1 MPEPEAS
8 LLVDGGIVDRDLL
21 GLGASGGRFQRCLN
35 GVLDILL
42 ALALLG
48 QLGIMFFTVVSRYL
62 FDYQPLWG
70 QEISMITLTMLA
82 FVGGA
87 VAYSRNKHMAVEV
100 LVQRLSPDRQ
110 RFLAAVVDWHIILF
124 AALAFYLCLPL
135 VQSRM
140 EMLSPIM
147 EVPEAWFMAPLPV
160 GMVLICLVGCQR
172 LWQRPRGQTLLS
184 AVVVLLS
191 FAALYCFREA
201 TGPLGMNSPTL
212 WATLIVFVGWLL
224 IGVPIGFCLAL
235 TAMFFLF
242 ITGQAPPKSV
252 PQTMYG
258 GILGYVLLTIPFF
271 VYAGFIM
278 TEGGLS
284 RRLADCVIALIGRL
298 RGGLLQVIVVA
309 MYIVS
314 GISGSKVADVAAVGS
329 SMKGMLRRNGYS
341 MNEAAAVLAA
351 SAIMGETIPPSIPML
366 VMGAIT
372 TVSVGTMFVAG
383 LVPAAFMAVCL
394 MMLVYF
400 RARQLNFPFGL
411 RVPLRQAVRATLIA
425 IPPLLVPVFL
435 VAGIM
440 GGVATPTEI
449 SSAAVVYALVLAV
462 VFYREMG
469 ARQFWLTVVETTT
482 TAGMILF
489 IISAASAFS
498 WSLAAANLPEKIAT
512 ALLSLGGSTT
522 VFLMGSVVILI
533 VTGALLEG
541 LPALLIFAPM
551 LMPIAVKFGITPVH
565 YGLVLIIAMGFGT
578 FTPPVG
584 IGIYVTCAIT
594 ETSMEDTGRAL
605 APYLVLLFFG
615 LLAVAFVPWFS
626 LVLPQMLHMSTR

>member
-1 MPEPEAS
+1 MSEPEANP
-8 LLVDGGIVDRDLL
+8 LVDGAIVDGDLSRHE
-21 GLGASGGRFQRCLN
+21 ASGGIFQRRLN
-35 GVLDILL
+35 FLLDILL
-42 ALALLG
+42 AIALLG
-48 QLGIMFFTVVSRYL
+48 QLGVMFFTVVTRYL

-100 LVQRLSPDRQ
+100 LIQRLSTGKQ
-110 RFLAAVVDWHIILF
+110 QFFASVVDWHIILF
-124 AALAFYLCLPL
+124 AGLSFYLCLPL
-135 VQSRM
+135 VGSRM

-147 EVPEAWFMAPLPV
+147 GTPEALFMLPLPV

-172 LWQRPRGQTLLS
+172 LWQRSPKHTLLS
-184 AVVVLLS
+184 AALVLFS
-191 FAALYCFREA
+191 FAALYCFRE
-201 TGPLGMNSPTL
+201 TMGPFGMSSPTL
-212 WATLIVFVGWLL
+212 WATLIVFVVWLL

-242 ITGQAPPKSV
+242 VTGQAPPKSV
-252 PQTMYG
+252 PQAMYG

-278 TEGGLS
+278 TAGGLS

-298 RGGLLQVIVVA
+298 RGGLLQVIIVA

-341 MNEAAAVLAA
+341 MSEAAAVLAA

-372 TVSVGTMFVAG
+372 TVSVGSMFVAG

-394 MMLVYF
+394 MIMVF
-400 RARQLNFPFGL
+400 IRAARLNFPTGIK
-411 RVPLRQAVRATLIA
+411 VPPRKAVRAIFVA

-440 GGVATPTEI
+440 GGFATPTEI
-449 SSAAVVYALVLAV
+449 SSTAVVYALVLAV
-462 VFYREMG
+462 VFYREMD
-469 ARQFWLTVVETTT
+469 ARQFWQTIVETTT
-482 TAGMILF
+482 TGGMILF
-489 IISAASAFS
+489 IISAASGFS

-512 ALLSLGGSTT
+512 ALLSLGGSTS
-522 VFLMGSVVILI
+522 VFMMGTVVILI
-533 VTGALLEG
+533 ITGALLEG

-551 LMPIAVKFGITPVH
+551 LMPIAVKFGINPLH

-594 ETSMEDTGRAL
+594 DTSMENTGRAL

-615 LLAVAFVPWFS
+615 LLAVAFIPWFS
-626 LVLPQMLHMSTR
+626 LVLPQMLHMSTK